1 MIIRTELP
9 DHRAAI
15 WQLHAAA
22 FSTRAEADL
31 VDQLRTE
38 GDLVF
43 SLVAL
48 EDDGPV
54 GHVAFSKM
62 QAPTRALGLAPVAV
76 AAHRRRRGIAASLI
90 EEGLSRSRDQ
100 GWEAV
105 FVLGNP
111 LYYRRFGFRED
122 LAVPFRCRYSGPN
135 FMALTLQANGL
146 AYSTGDAEYARAFL
160 SLDDRH

>member
-1 MIIRTELP
+1 MIIKTELP

-15 WQLHAAA
+15 RQLLEAA
-22 FSTRAEADL
+22 FPTPAEADL
-31 VDQLRTE
+31 VDQLRAE

-48 EDDGPV
+48 EDDLPI
-54 GHVAFSKM
+54 GHIAFSKM
-62 QAPTRALGLAPVAV
+62 QTPARALGLAPVSV
-76 AAHRRRRGIAASLI
+76 AARCRRRGIAASLI

-111 LYYRRFGFRED
+111 RYYRRFGFRED
-122 LAVPFRCRYSGPN
+122 LALPFRCRYSGPN
-135 FMALTLQANGL
+135 LMALALQANGL
-146 AYSTGDAEYARAFL
+146 ADSAGDAEYARAFL

>member
-1 MIIRTELP
+1 MIIKTELP
-9 DHRAAI
+9 EHCAAI

-22 FSTRAEADL
+22 FPTHAEADL
-31 VDQLRTE
+31 VDQLRAD

-48 EDDGPV
+48 EDDIPV

-62 QAPTRALGLAPVAV
+62 QTPARALGLAPIAV
-76 AAHRRRRGIAASLI
+76 SAHCRRRGIAAGLI
-90 EEGLSRSRDQ
+90 EEGLLRSRDR

-111 LYYRRFGFRED
+111 RYYRRFGFREE
-122 LAVPFRCRYSGPN
+122 LAMPFRCRYSGPN
-135 FMALTLQANGL
+135 FMALALQANGP
-146 AYSTGDAEYARAFL
+146 AVSTGDAEYARAFL
-160 SLDDRH
+160 SLG